1 MRPRDAAGHLAGM
14 LPGDELEVEEQEG
27 PESTGRRRAFA
38 AGPGGVTA
46 VTAEE
51 AAERIRTA
59 SAEGEGTLVW
69 IDILRPAEADGTFL
83 RDVLKFHPLP
93 VEDCLYGKQNPKL
106 ERYPGYYFLVLYAGR
121 VNPVRNRPAFYEL
134 HCFVGGTYL
143 VTVRKES
150 VREVRELMAQW
161 RSAPRLF
168 PTVGHLAH
176 GLADA
181 LVDSYFPMIDHF
193 GTRVAASETEV
204 FDEPDEAM
212 QHIMSLR
219 RELLRFRGVVGPTR
233 DVFASLLR
241 RDLPFL
247 NPDLMPYFQDVRD
260 HAVRVTEEI
269 DTLRD
274 LLSTA
279 VEAQFAVTSNKLNQT
294 VRMMTAWSIILMSMA
309 LITGIYGMNFDRMPE
324 LGWRYG
330 YFIVLAAMFAV
341 GTSLVLFFRRRHWL

>member
-1 MRPRDAAGHLAGM
+1 M
-14 LPGDELEVEEQEG
+14 LPGDELEVEEQES
-27 PESTGRRRAFA
+27 PESAGRRRAFA
-38 AGPGGVTA
+38 SGPAGVTA
-46 VTAEE
+46 VTIED
-51 AAERIRTA
+51 AAERIRTG
-59 SAEGEGTLVW
+59 SARGEETLVW
-69 IDILRPAEADGTFL
+69 IDILRPSEADGTFL
-83 RDVLKFHPLP
+83 RDVLKFHPLA

-121 VNPVRNRPAFYEL
+121 VNPARNRPAFYEL
-134 HCFVGGTYL
+134 HCFVGPNYL

-161 RSAPRLF
+161 RAAPRLF
-168 PTVGHLAH
+168 PSVGHLAH
-176 GLADA
+176 GLADG

-204 FDEPDEAM
+204 FDEPDDAM
-212 QHIMSLR
+212 QHIVSLR

-247 NPDLMPYFQDVRD
+247 NPDLLPYFQDVRD

-269 DTLRD
+269 DTLRE

-294 VRMMTAWSIILMSMA
+294 VRMLTGWSIILMSMA
-309 LITGIYGMNFDRMPE
+309 LVTGIYGMNFTVMPE
-324 LGWRYG
+324 LGWRLG
-330 YFIVLAAMFAV
+330 YPFALVLMFAV
-341 GTSLVLFFRRRHWL
+341 GAALVLFFRARKWL